1 MLDLLK
7 NNKAAASFKCS
18 MKKFL
23 FLFGLILLSFNSIAQ
38 SREMGLM
45 VGVMSYK
52 GDLNPVMFSDKFL
65 HPAAGIVYRRYYNNH
80 WAFRAGLNFGRIS
93 ADDAMAQDSFSI
105 NRNLSFRSG
114 IIELQGGYEFN
125 FFPYQTANPA

>member
-1 MLDLLK
+1 MNGLLK
-7 NNKAAASFKCS
+7 NNKAYNSFKAS
-18 MKKFL
+18 MKKYL
-23 FLFGLILLSFNSIAQ
+23 FLFSLLIGSFNSMAQ

-65 HPAAGIVYRRYYNNH
+65 HPAAGIIYRRYYNNH
-80 WAFRAGLNFGRIS
+80 WAFRAALNFGRIS
-93 ADDAMAQDSFSI
+93 ADDAQAADSFSI
-105 NRNLSFRSG
+105 NRNLSFRSN

-125 FFPYQTANPA
+125 